1 MKEDFLHYVWKYKLF
16 DTSNLL
22 TTNNEVITII
32 NSGQHNNDAGPD
44 FFNGKVVIDTT
55 TWAGNIEI
63 HINSSDW
70 LAHKHQHDKAY
81 GNVVLHVVFNDD
93 KVINDVNNNPIPT
106 LELKN
111 LINIDLIAKN
121 NYLQASKDWVAC
133 QNQINKVDKFTINTW
148 LNRLA
153 VERLE
158 RKSEEIQITL
168 QQNKNDWEQ
177 TFYQYLFKYF
187 GLKVNALPFEQLAI
201 NTPVIIA
208 EKHNQLIS
216 IEALYFGQAGFLGDN
231 IKDDYYLRLQKE
243 YQFLKAKFSLQ
254 PIDKSLWKLLRLRP
268 ANFPTIRISQLA
280 NLLNNETRLFAKL
293 LGITSVKEIET
304 LFKTETS
311 EYWLTHYQFGIS
323 AEKSSVKKVGK
334 TLINTLI
341 INVVVPFLFVYGKQ
355 RQDKKLVDKALNLLE
370 NVKSESNSIITKW
383 NELKV
388 VSHNAMQ
395 SQALLELKNNYCSQK
410 KCLNCNIGSK
420 ILQQ

>member
-22 TTNNEVITII
+22 TTNNEAITII
-32 NSGQHNNDAGPD
+32 NSGMHNTDAGPD
-44 FFNGKVVIDTT
+44 FFNGKIQIGDTV
-55 TWAGNIEI
+55 WAGNIEI
-63 HINSSDW
+63 HIDSSDW
-70 LAHKHQHDKAY
+70 LAHQHQNDKAY
-81 GNVVLHVVFNDD
+81 ENVILHVVFNDD
-93 KVINDVNNNPIPT
+93 KVIYDANNNPIPT
-106 LELKN
+106 LELKH
-111 LINIDLIAKN
+111 LVSDKLIAKN
-121 NYLQASKDWVAC
+121 QYLQNSKDWIPC
-133 QNQINKVDKFTINTW
+133 QNQITNVDDFTVKTW

-158 RKSEEIQITL
+158 RKSEEIQLTL

-187 GLKVNALPFEQLAI
+187 GLKVNALPFEQLAK
-201 NTPVIIA
+201 NTPLKIT

-216 IEALYFGQAGFLGDN
+216 IEALYYGQAGYLEEN
-231 IKDDYYLRLQKE
+231 IDDEYYLRLQKE
-243 YQFLKAKFSLQ
+243 YQFLKAKFSLN

-280 NLLNNETRLFAKL
+280 NLLNNQTRLFAKVL
-293 LGITSVKEIET
+293 DVTDVKEVEK

-311 EYWLTHYQFGIS
+311 AYWKNHYQFGVA
-323 AEKSSVKKVGK
+323 AEKSTTKKVGK
-334 TLINTLI
+334 TLINALI

-355 RQDKKLVDKALNLLE
+355 KQDENFIEKALNFLE
-370 NVKSESNSIITKW
+370 NTNSEKNTIITKW
-383 NELKV
+383 NDLSV
-388 VSHNAMQ
+388 VSHNAIH

>member
-22 TTNNEVITII
+22 TTNNEAITII
-32 NSGQHNNDAGPD
+32 NSGQHNTDAGPD
-44 FFNGKVVIDTT
+44 FFNGKVVIDST

-70 LAHKHQHDKAY
+70 LAHKHQNDKAY
-81 GNVVLHVVFNDD
+81 NNVVLHVVFNDD
-93 KVINDVNNNPIPT
+93 KVIYDVNNNPIPT

-111 LINIDLIAKN
+111 LINPELIAKN
-121 NYLQASKDWVAC
+121 NNLQASKDWVAC
-133 QNQINKVDKFTINTW
+133 QNQINTVDSFTINTW

-158 RKSEEIQITL
+158 RKSEEIQTTF

-201 NTPVIIA
+201 NTPIKIA
-208 EKHNQLIS
+208 EKHNQLAS
-216 IEALYFGQAGFLGDN
+216 IEALYYGQAGFLEAD
-231 IKDDYYLRLQKE
+231 IEDEYYVRLQKE

-280 NLLNNETRLFAKL
+280 NLLNNETRLFAKIL
-293 LGITSVKEIET
+293 DATSVKEIEK

-311 EYWLTHYQFGIS
+311 EYWKTHYQFGVLT
-323 AEKSSVKKVGK
+323 EKSRTKKVGQ

-355 RQDKKLVDKALNLLE
+355 KQDEKLMDKALNFLE
-370 NVKSESNSIITKW
+370 NVKSESNAIITKW
-383 NELKV
+383 NELNV
-388 VSHNAMQ
+388 VSNNAMQ

-410 KCLNCNIGSK
+410 KCLNCNVGSK

>member
-1 MKEDFLHYVWKYKLF
+1 VKEDFLHYVWKYKLF

-22 TTNNEVITII
+22 TANNEAVTII
-32 NSGQHNNDAGPD
+32 NSGQHNTDAGPD
-44 FFNGKVVIDTT
+44 FFNGKVVIDST

-70 LAHKHQHDKAY
+70 LTHKHQHDKAY
-81 GNVVLHVVFNDD
+81 ENVVLHVVFNDD
-93 KVINDVNNNPIPT
+93 KVIYDVNNNLIPT
-106 LELKN
+106 LELKD
-111 LINIDLIAKN
+111 LINSDLIAKN
-121 NYLQASKDWVAC
+121 NYLQVSKDWIAC
-133 QNQINKVDKFTINTW
+133 QNQIAAVDSFTINTW

-158 RKSEEIQITL
+158 RKSEEIQFTL

-201 NTPVIIA
+201 NTSVKIA
-208 EKHNQLIS
+208 DKHNQLIS
-216 IEALYFGQAGFLGDN
+216 IEALYYGQSGFLEDK
-231 IKDDYYLRLQKE
+231 IRDDYYVRLQKE

-268 ANFPTIRISQLA
+268 ANFPAIRISQLA
-280 NLLNNETRLFAKL
+280 KLLSNETRLFAKIL
-293 LGITSVKEIET
+293 DAASVKEIEK

-311 EYWLTHYQFGIS
+311 EYWKTHYQFGVV
-323 AEKSSVKKVGK
+323 AEKSSTKKVGK
-334 TLINTLI
+334 TLINSLI

-355 RQDKKLVDKALNLLE
+355 KQDEKLMDKALTFLE
-370 NVKSESNSIITKW
+370 NVNSESNSIITKW
-383 NELKV
+383 KELAI
-388 VSHNAMQ
+388 VSENAMQ

-410 KCLNCNIGSK
+410 KCLNCNVGSK

>member
-22 TTNNEVITII
+22 TTNNEAITII
-32 NSGQHNNDAGPD
+32 NSGMHNTDAGPD
-44 FFNGKVVIDTT
+44 FFNGKIQIGDTV
-55 TWAGNIEI
+55 WAGNIEI
-63 HINSSDW
+63 HIDSSDW
-70 LAHKHQHDKAY
+70 LAHQHQHDKAY
-81 GNVVLHVVFNDD
+81 ENVVLHVVFNDD
-93 KVINDVNNNPIPT
+93 KVIYDANNNPIPT
-106 LELKN
+106 LELKH
-111 LINIDLIAKN
+111 LVSDKLIAKN
-121 NYLQASKDWVAC
+121 QYLQNSKDWIPC
-133 QNQINKVDKFTINTW
+133 QNQIAGVDDFTVKTW

-187 GLKVNALPFEQLAI
+187 GLKVNALPFEQLAK
-201 NTPVIIA
+201 NTSVKIA

-216 IEALYFGQAGFLGDN
+216 IEALYYGQAGYLEEN
-231 IKDDYYLRLQKE
+231 INDEYYLRLQKE
-243 YQFLKAKFSLQ
+243 YQFLKAKFSLN

-280 NLLNNETRLFAKL
+280 NLLNQQTRLFAKVL
-293 LGITSVKEIET
+293 EINTVKELEQ
-304 LFKTETS
+304 LFKTTTS
-311 EYWLTHYQFGIS
+311 AYWKNHYQFGVE
-323 AEKSSVKKVGK
+323 AEKSSTKKVGK

-355 RQDKKLVDKALNLLE
+355 KQDEKLMDKALQFLE
-370 NVKSESNSIITKW
+370 SIKSESNSIISKW
-383 NELKV
+383 EELNV
-388 VSHNAMQ
+388 ISSNAMH

>member
-1 MKEDFLHYVWKYKLF
+1 VKEDFLHYVWKYKLF

-22 TTNNEVITII
+22 TTNNEAITII
-32 NSGQHNNDAGPD
+32 NSGMHNTDAGPD
-44 FFNGKVVIDTT
+44 FFNGKIQIGDTV
-55 TWAGNIEI
+55 WAGNIEI
-63 HINSSDW
+63 HIDSSDW
-70 LAHKHQHDKAY
+70 LAHQHQHDKAY
-81 GNVVLHVVFNDD
+81 ENVVLHVVFNDD
-93 KVINDVNNNPIPT
+93 KVIYDANNNPIPT
-106 LELKN
+106 LELKH
-111 LINIDLIAKN
+111 LVSDKLIAKN
-121 NYLQASKDWVAC
+121 QYLQNSKDWIPC
-133 QNQINKVDKFTINTW
+133 QNQIAGVDDFTVKTW

-187 GLKVNALPFEQLAI
+187 GLKVNALPFEQLAK
-201 NTPVIIA
+201 NTSVKIA

-216 IEALYFGQAGFLGDN
+216 IEALYYGQAGYLEEN
-231 IKDDYYLRLQKE
+231 INDEYYLRLQKE
-243 YQFLKAKFSLQ
+243 YQFLKAKFSLN

-280 NLLNNETRLFAKL
+280 NLLNQQTRLFAKVL
-293 LGITSVKEIET
+293 EINTVKELEQ
-304 LFKTETS
+304 LFKTTTS
-311 EYWLTHYQFGIS
+311 AYWKNHYQFGVE
-323 AEKSSVKKVGK
+323 AEKSSTKKVGK

-355 RQDKKLVDKALNLLE
+355 KQDEKLMDKALQFLE
-370 NVKSESNSIITKW
+370 SIKSESNSIISKW
-383 NELKV
+383 EELNV
-388 VSHNAMQ
+388 ISSNAMH

>member
-22 TTNNEVITII
+22 TTNKEVITII
-32 NSGQHNNDAGPD
+32 NSGQHNTDAGPD
-44 FFNGKVVIDTT
+44 FFNAKVKIAST

-81 GNVVLHVVFNDD
+81 ENVVLHVVFNDD
-93 KVINDVNNNPIPT
+93 KIIYDVNNNPIPT
-106 LELKN
+106 LELKD
-111 LINIDLIAKN
+111 LINSELITKN
-121 NYLQASKDWVAC
+121 QQLQASKDWIAC
-133 QNQINKVDKFTINTW
+133 QNQIEGVDEFTIKTW

-153 VERLE
+153 IERLE
-158 RKSEEIQITL
+158 RKSEEIQTAL

-201 NTPVIIA
+201 NTPVKIA

-216 IEALYFGQAGFLGDN
+216 IEALYFGQAGFLEDEIN
-231 IKDDYYLRLQKE
+231 DEYTIRLQKE
-243 YQFLKAKFSLQ
+243 YQFLKAKFSLK

-280 NLLNNETRLFAKL
+280 NLLNTETRLFAKIL
-293 LGITSVKEIET
+293 ETNSVTEVEKI
-304 LFKTETS
+304 FKTEAS
-311 EYWLTHYQFGIS
+311 EYWKTHYQFGVVVENTS
-323 AEKSSVKKVGK
+323 TKKVGK
-334 TLINTLI
+334 TLINALI

-355 RQDKKLVDKALNLLE
+355 KQDEKLKDKALNFLE
-370 NVKSESNSIITKW
+370 NVKSENNSIITNW
-383 NELKV
+383 RELNV
-388 VSHNAMQ
+388 VSNNAMD

-410 KCLNCNIGSK
+410 KCLNCIIGSK

>member
-22 TTNNEVITII
+22 TTNKEAITII
-32 NSGQHNNDAGPD
+32 NSGQHNTDAGPD
-44 FFNGKVVIDTT
+44 FFNGKIEIASTI
-55 TWAGNIEI
+55 WAGNIEI

-81 GNVVLHVVFNDD
+81 NNVVLHVVFNDD
-93 KVINDVNNNPIPT
+93 KVIYDAHNNPIPT
-106 LELKN
+106 LELKG
-111 LINIDLIAKN
+111 LINSELIAKN
-121 NYLQASKDWVAC
+121 QYLQSSKDWVAC
-133 QNQINKVDKFTINTW
+133 QNQINTVDKFTINTW

-153 VERLE
+153 IERLE
-158 RKSEEIQITL
+158 RKSEEIEFTL

-201 NTPVIIA
+201 NTPLKIA
-208 EKHNQLIS
+208 EKHSQIIS
-216 IEALYFGQAGFLGDN
+216 VEALYFGQAGFLEDN
-231 IKDDYYLRLQKE
+231 IKDEYYLCLQKE
-243 YQFLKAKFSLQ
+243 YRFLKAKFSLQ

-280 NLLNNETRLFAKL
+280 NLLNKETRLFTK
-293 LGITSVKEIET
+293 VIEAEKVLVVEK

-311 EYWLTHYQFGIS
+311 EYWKSHYQFGVL
-323 AEKSSVKKVGK
+323 AENSSTKKVGK
-334 TLINTLI
+334 TLINSLI

-355 RQDKKLVDKALNLLE
+355 KQDEKLIDKALSFLE
-370 NVKSESNSIITKW
+370 NVKPENNSIITKW

>member
-22 TTNNEVITII
+22 TTNNEAITII
-32 NSGQHNNDAGPD
+32 NSGMHNTDAGPD
-44 FFNGKVVIDTT
+44 FFNGKIQIGNTV
-55 TWAGNIEI
+55 WAGNIEI

-70 LAHKHQHDKAY
+70 LAHQHQNDKSY
-81 GNVVLHVVFNDD
+81 ENVVLHVVFNDD
-93 KVINDVNNNPIPT
+93 KTIYDAHNNPIPT
-106 LELKN
+106 LELKH
-111 LINIDLIAKN
+111 LVSDKLMAKN
-121 NYLQASKDWVAC
+121 QYLQNSKDWIPC
-133 QNQINKVDKFTINTW
+133 QNQITAVDDFTIKTW

-158 RKSEEIQITL
+158 RKAEEIQLTL

-187 GLKVNALPFEQLAI
+187 GLKVNALPFEQLAK
-201 NTPVIIA
+201 NTSVKIA

-216 IEALYFGQAGFLGDN
+216 IEALYYGQAGFLENN
-231 IKDDYYLRLQKE
+231 IKDEYYLRLQKE

-280 NLLNNETRLFAKL
+280 NLLNNQTRLFAKVL
-293 LGITSVKEIET
+293 NVTDVKEVEK

-311 EYWLTHYQFGIS
+311 AYWKNHYQFGVA
-323 AEKSSVKKVGK
+323 AEKSSIKKVGK
-334 TLINTLI
+334 TLINALI
-341 INVVVPFLFVYGKQ
+341 INVIIPFLFVYGKQ
-355 RQDKKLVDKALNLLE
+355 KQEEKLMDKALFFLE
-370 NVKSESNSIITKW
+370 NIKSESNSIISKW
-383 NELKV
+383 EELDV
-388 VSHNAMQ
+388 ISSNAMQ

-410 KCLNCNIGSK
+410 KCLNCNIGNK

>member
-22 TTNNEVITII
+22 TTNKEIITII
-32 NSGQHNNDAGPD
+32 NSGQHNTDAGPD
-44 FFNGKVVIDTT
+44 FFNGKVLIGST

-81 GNVVLHVVFNDD
+81 NNVVLHVVFNDD
-93 KVINDVNNNPIPT
+93 KVIYDVNDNPIPT

-111 LINIDLIAKN
+111 LISDELISKN
-121 NYLQASKDWVAC
+121 QYLQSSKDWIAC
-133 QNQINKVDKFTINTW
+133 QNQINIVDSFTINTW

-201 NTPVIIA
+201 NTPIKIA
-208 EKHNQLIS
+208 EKHNQLAS
-216 IEALYFGQAGFLGDN
+216 IEALYYGQAGFLEET
-231 IKDDYYLRLQKE
+231 IKDGYYIRLQKE
-243 YQFLKAKFSLQ
+243 YHFLKAKFSLQ

-280 NLLNNETRLFAKL
+280 NLLNNETRLFSKILEAN
-293 LGITSVKEIET
+293 TVKEIEK
-304 LFKTETS
+304 LFSTETS
-311 EYWLTHYQFGIS
+311 EYWKAHYQFGVE
-323 AEKSSVKKVGK
+323 AEKVSTKNVGK

-355 RQDKKLVDKALNLLE
+355 KQDEKLIDKALNFLE
-370 NVKSESNSIITKW
+370 NIKSESNTIIKKW
-383 NELKV
+383 KDIKV
-388 VSHNAMQ
+388 VSTNAMQ

-410 KCLNCNIGSK
+410 KCLNCNVGSK

>member
-22 TTNNEVITII
+22 TTNNELITII
-32 NSGQHNNDAGPD
+32 NSGQHNTDAGPD
-44 FFNGKVVIDTT
+44 FFNGKVVIDST

-81 GNVVLHVVFNDD
+81 ENVVLHVVFNDD

-121 NYLQASKDWVAC
+121 NYLQASKDWIAC

-201 NTPVIIA
+201 NTPIKIA

-216 IEALYFGQAGFLGDN
+216 IEALYFGQAGFLEDN
-231 IKDDYYLRLQKE
+231 IEDEYYIRLQKE
-243 YQFLKAKFSLQ
+243 YHFLKAKFSLQ
-254 PIDKSLWKLLRLRP
+254 LIDKSLWKLLRLRP

-280 NLLNNETRLFAKL
+280 NLLNNETRLFSKILDAK
-293 LGITSVKEIET
+293 SVKEIEK
-304 LFKTETS
+304 LFKVAAS
-311 EYWLTHYQFGIS
+311 EYWSTHYQFGVE
-323 AEKSSVKKVGK
+323 AEKSSTKKVGE

-355 RQDKKLVDKALNLLE
+355 KQDEKLIDKALNFLE
-370 NVKSESNSIITKW
+370 NVKSESNAIIIKW
-383 NELKV
+383 NELNV
-388 VSHNAMQ
+388 VSNNAMQ

-410 KCLNCNIGSK
+410 KCLNCNVGSK